1 MNIEA
6 DEAMIVI
13 DALELSP
20 AAAEAVIRKLTAPL
34 AVGESGS
41 ADESTQWRQQPDG
54 SVSIETDY
62 EPILATFYRGEFDGR
77 PVIQIDGAAAFR
89 VNVNDSTI
97 WDQSPEASEWVT
109 IISAAQ
115 SWLEELR
122 AHVIPDAED
131 CEREGYEMFAVEL
144 EAGLGKL
151 G

>member
-13 DALELSP
+13 EALELSP
-20 AAAEAVIRKLTAPL
+20 TATEAAIRQLTANL
-34 AVGESGS
+34 TEGEAGS
-41 ADESTQWRQQPDG
+41 ADESAQWLQQPDG
-54 SVSIETDY
+54 SVSIETDA

-77 PVIQIDGAAAFR
+77 PEVQIDGAAAFR
-89 VNVNDSTI
+89 VNVNNSTI
-97 WDQSPEASEWVT
+97 WDQSPEASEWST

-122 AHVIPDAED
+122 AYVIPDAED
-131 CEREGYEMFAVEL
+131 CERGGYEVFAVEL

>member
-13 DALELSP
+13 EALELSP
-20 AAAEAVIRKLTAPL
+20 TATEAAIRQLTANL
-34 AVGESGS
+34 TEGEAGS
-41 ADESTQWRQQPDG
+41 ADESAQWLQQPDG
-54 SVSIETDY
+54 SVSIETDA

-77 PVIQIDGAAAFR
+77 PEVQIDGAAAFR
-89 VNVNDSTI
+89 VNVNNSTI
-97 WDQSPEASEWVT
+97 WDQSPEASEWST

-122 AHVIPDAED
+122 AYVIPDAED
-131 CEREGYEMFAVEL
+131 CERGGYEVFAVEL
-144 EAGLGKL
+144 AAGLGKL